1 MTSFFSRP
9 AADAEPQPE
18 RRMLSGCKPEEQ
30 KLPRRQHD
38 DDDDDDADS
47 NESNPRTDPGAGF
60 ASSTTKAGA
69 AQGSGSKAG
78 TADMVTKA
86 QLQGAARL
94 LKACPYSHGLEA
106 SVMHSDPQLPTRR
119 KLFTAVYRAIKDMS
133 NQNVAKA
140 AVEWVIHRFSC
151 YIVAGC
157 VSEAELTLGP
167 RFRAF
172 VRENCLPGLLALG
185 FTEVRLIPINDAL
198 AAAGL
203 SSPQDVRASSSAN
216 SAEDDEI
223 LELDNIIMPRMAG
236 ASFLLQRALETC
248 CVCWS
253 ASGNACRSGHLRI
266 CEACSLSFSVKH
278 GQCVCL
284 TVAVSLMKNIDRQG
298 DTTAVLKRLT
308 LMDGSGLL
316 AKAAKLLVLAVMMD
330 LVPVIDALLNRVLYV

>member
-1 MTSFFSRP
+1 MTKFFTNTSP
-9 AADAEPQPE
+9 T
-18 RRMLSGCKPEEQ
+18 CKPGAHQPNRNEE
-30 KLPRRQHD
+30 HD
-38 DDDDDDADS
+38 DDGAADS
-47 NESNPRTDPGAGF
+47 NSGTDPGSGF
-60 ASSTTKAGA
+60 ASSTTSTGA
-69 AQGSGSKAG
+69 AQGSGSGVSKEG
-78 TADMVTKA
+78 TADMVTRA

-140 AVEWVIHRFSC
+140 AVEWVIHRISC
-151 YIVAGC
+151 YILAGC

-167 RFRAF
+167 HIRAF

-248 CVCWS
+248 C
-253 ASGNACRSGHLRI
+253 
-266 CEACSLSFSVKH
+266 
-278 GQCVCL
+278 CL
-284 TVAVSLMKNIDRQG
+284 LYTSD
-298 DTTAVLKRLT
+298 
-308 LMDGSGLL
+308 
-316 AKAAKLLVLAVMMD
+316 AAD
-330 LVPVIDALLNRVLYV
+330 E